1 MKHVRI
7 APIDLKA
14 SKEINEVWIHDRI
27 AEDPSI
33 LGLGD
38 VAVRDRERIHPGA
51 GRLDML
57 LQDTESTARYEVEI
71 QLGPTDPS
79 HIIRTLEYWDI
90 ERKRY
95 PQYEQLGVII
105 AEDITSRFL
114 NVISLFNGS
123 IPIIAIQMRAVQM
136 PDGVGLIFTKILDA
150 TQRGLEDED
159 EEAYTPADRAYWES
173 RATPAAVKMADHIL
187 ELTRSFAP
195 SDIQL
200 TYKKPYIGFQVGG
213 KSVLFALCRPR
224 KNTINLEVRLPQSPE
239 MNERLEKSG
248 VPLLEYQRRWGC
260 YRIRLAASDLTK
272 HREVLQ
278 DMLQAAYRLRNND

>member
-95 PQYEQLGVII
+95 PQYEHIAVII

>member
-95 PQYEQLGVII
+95 PQYEHIAVII

-272 HREVLQ
+272 HCEVLQ